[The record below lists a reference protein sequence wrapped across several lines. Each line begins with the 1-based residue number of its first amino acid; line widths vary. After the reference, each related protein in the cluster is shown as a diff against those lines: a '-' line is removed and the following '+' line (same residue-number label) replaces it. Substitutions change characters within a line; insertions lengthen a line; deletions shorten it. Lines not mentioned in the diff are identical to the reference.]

1 MKKESGFWM
10 AHVAAIKQEGISTV
24 AYAKRHG
31 LAVKSL
37 YRWQRKLRATSATP
51 AQAPPSGAFVALRV
65 AAPLVT
71 PPAGSCTLVLDT
83 GMRLEMPALP
93 APAWLAA
100 LVGAL
105 QGAH

>member
-1 MKKESGFWM
+1 MKKGSGFWM
-10 AHVAAIKQEGISTV
+10 AHVAAIKQEGISTA

-37 YRWQRKLRATSATP
+37 YRLQRKCRATAAAP
-51 AQAPPSGAFVALRV
+51 AEALPPGAFVALRV
-65 AAPLVT
+65 AASLST
-71 PPAGSCTLVLDT
+71 PHAGSCTLVLEP
-83 GMRLEMPALP
+83 GMRLEMAALP

-100 LVGAL
+100 LASAL